1 MQLLF
6 YLFLLTI
13 YIQVTE
19 FREVYKIGLEF
30 YYLKLQYKEAF
41 RALIIL
47 SGFFIIFVI
56 SGLIFFFFKFHLKLV
71 LNNITTIEA
80 LDSIVWIENKFKL
93 NKSENWLQVFGEN
106 KLLWFFP
113 IISESGNPKG
123 DGLVWKTNEKYY
135 KC

>member
-19 FREVYKIGLEF
+19 FREVYEIGLEF

-47 SGFFIIFVI
+47 SGFLIIFVI

-71 LNNITTIEA
+71 LNNITT
-80 LDSIVWIENKFKL
+80 KL
-93 NKSENWLQVFGEN
+93 
-106 KLLWFFP
+106 
-113 IISESGNPKG
+113 
-123 DGLVWKTNEKYY
+123 
-135 KC
+135 C